1 MELTVMTACAVAL
14 FAVFGFY
21 CAVRVMADLLFP
33 NKRISVAVEVWTRED
48 AEALDMM
55 LREAAACSMQ
65 RGARLVVL
73 LSVELMDGTVGVGEE
88 LLDYYAELLDRFGAE
103 CYLIEP

>member
-1 MELTVMTACAVAL
+1 MDLSVLIACAVAL

-21 CAVRVMADLLFP
+21 CALRTVADLIFP
-33 NKRISVAVEVWTRED
+33 SRRISVAVEVHSQKD
-48 AEALDMM
+48 AEELDM
-55 LREAAACSMQ
+55 LLSEAAASALK

-73 LSVELMDGTVGVGEE
+73 LSVDLMDGTVGDGEE
-88 LLDYYAELLDRFGAE
+88 LSDHYADLLDRFGAE

>member
-1 MELTVMTACAVAL
+1 MELTVMSACAVAL
-14 FAVFGFY
+14 FAVFGFF

-48 AEALDMM
+48 AEELDLM
-55 LREAAACSMQ
+55 LGEAAARSMQ